1 MHHQRKLFLQ
11 EKIEI
16 TKEILD
22 DVNTSEP
29 EKNLALDLIFTCR
42 LLLELLP
49 LIPNHKT
56 IKNGKL
62 EDR

>member
-1 MHHQRKLFLQ
+1 MHHQLKVFIE

-16 TKEILD
+16 AKEILD
-22 DVNTSEP
+22 DVNTSEQ
-29 EKNLALDLIFTCR
+29 EKNLALDLIFTSR

>member
-1 MHHQRKLFLQ
+1 MKEQQKLLLE

-16 TKEILD
+16 AKEILGEGD
-22 DVNTSEP
+22 ASER
-29 EKNLALDLIFTCR
+29 EQNLALDLIFTCR

-56 IKNGKL
+56 LKNGKL
-62 EDR
+62 ENR

>member
-1 MHHQRKLFLQ
+1 MKEQQKLLLE

-16 TKEILD
+16 AKEILGEGD
-22 DVNTSEP
+22 ASER
-29 EKNLALDLIFTCR
+29 EQNLALDLIFTCR

-56 IKNGKL
+56 LKNGKI